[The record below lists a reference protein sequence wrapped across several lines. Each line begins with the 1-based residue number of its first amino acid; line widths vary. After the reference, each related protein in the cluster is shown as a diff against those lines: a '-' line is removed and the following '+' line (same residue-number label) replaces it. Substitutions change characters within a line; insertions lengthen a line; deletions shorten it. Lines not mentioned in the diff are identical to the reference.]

1 MSPLRRSQL
10 LKGTTE
16 LLILSVLEDEPRHGY
31 EIVQLIR
38 DRGAGLAL
46 SEGALYPA
54 LHRLEARD
62 ALTGS
67 WQAGRGGPR
76 RRYYSLTEH
85 GRGLL
90 ADARHEWD
98 QFVAE
103 VGSVAGGSP
112 ATLTEARGA

>member
-1 MSPLRRSQL
+1 VSPLRRSQL

-16 LLILSVLEDEPRHGY
+16 LLILSVLEDQPHHGY

-54 LHRLEARD
+54 LHRLEARG
-62 ALTGS
+62 ALSGLWQDGS
-67 WQAGRGGPR
+67 GGPR

-103 VGSVAGGSP
+103 VGSVAGGSA
-112 ATLTEARGA
+112 ATLMEARGA